1 MTDDNKDAL
10 NEALSGYKQNI
21 NPVVKTVLVWERDL
35 VFTGSTPQGY
45 EIEFDANAQWG
56 CKPTESLLLSLAS
69 CMGIDI
75 MTILT
80 KMRLKIAGFRI
91 EVTGER
97 NAQPPQYYKV
107 VEMVMHIA
115 GKNLDPGKVES
126 AIALSRNKYCSVYN
140 SLRPDMELN
149 VRFVLEDKDLPG

>member
-1 MTDDNKDAL
+1 M
-10 NEALSGYKQNI
+10 
-21 NPVVKTVLVWERDL
+21 
-35 VFTGSTPQGY
+35 
-45 EIEFDANAQWG
+45 
-56 CKPTESLLLSLAS
+56 
-69 CMGIDI
+69 
-75 MTILT
+75 
-80 KMRLKIAGFRI
+80 
-91 EVTGER
+91 TGER

-115 GKNLDPGKVES
+115 GKNLDQGKVER